1 MTPTDAH
8 RKVYDLLVNKH
19 ARTGLSREELAEQ
32 SGLSD
37 RAMRRVLEELR
48 VIAATKIHPRLGR
61 PVVIGFDPQAE
72 RYVAAQDA
80 AQARRVMAYY
90 AARLRPMADSLQ
102 AQAAAAKHLQAV
114 DDTTQDALFKA
125 QKALDTRPWS

>member
-1 MTPTDAH
+1 MQATDAH
-8 RKVYDLLVNKH
+8 RRVYDLLVNKH
-19 ARTGLSREELAEQ
+19 PQTGLSREELAEQ

-37 RAMRRVLEELR
+37 RTMRRFLEDLR

-61 PVVIGFDPQAE
+61 PVVIGFDPQTE

-80 AQARRVMAYY
+80 AQARRVTSYY
-90 AARLRPMADSLQ
+90 AKRLQPMAEALQ

-114 DDTTQDALFKA
+114 DDTTQDALFQA